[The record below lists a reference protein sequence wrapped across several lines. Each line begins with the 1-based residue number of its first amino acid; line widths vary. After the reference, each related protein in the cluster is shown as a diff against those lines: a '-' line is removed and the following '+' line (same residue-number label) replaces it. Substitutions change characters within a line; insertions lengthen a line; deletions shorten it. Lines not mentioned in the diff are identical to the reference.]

1 MDLNGFFRQ
10 NAVKPEN
17 IKYIASSRFL
27 DKNKKPIEWELRPI
41 TSRDDECIR
50 RQATQKKRTQNGQY
64 QNEIDQEKYVGLLAS
79 TCTVYPDLNNLDLQ
93 DSYGVMGA
101 EELLKVMLLPGEYAN
116 YLGKVQEICGFD
128 KNMND
133 LVEEA
138 KN

>member
-1 MDLNGFFRQ
+1 M
-10 NAVKPEN
+10 
-17 IKYIASSRFL
+17 
-27 DKNKKPIEWELRPI
+27 
-41 TSRDDECIR
+41 
-50 RQATQKKRTQNGQY
+50 
-64 QNEIDQEKYVGLLAS
+64 GLLAA

>member
-1 MDLNGFFRQ
+1 M
-10 NAVKPEN
+10 
-17 IKYIASSRFL
+17 
-27 DKNKKPIEWELRPI
+27 
-41 TSRDDECIR
+41 
-50 RQATQKKRTQNGQY
+50 
-64 QNEIDQEKYVGLLAS
+64 
-79 TCTVYPDLNNLDLQ
+79 DLQ